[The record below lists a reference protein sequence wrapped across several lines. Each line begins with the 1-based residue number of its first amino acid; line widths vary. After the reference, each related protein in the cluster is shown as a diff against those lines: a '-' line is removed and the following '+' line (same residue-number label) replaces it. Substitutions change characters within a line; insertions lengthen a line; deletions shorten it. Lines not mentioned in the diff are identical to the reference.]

1 MNFYKHNAGKVQR
14 EGRQQH
20 SSKKIFRMRRL
31 SIFVLLALSLL
42 GQARG
47 LLARP
52 IHTSRIQR
60 IGIPRL
66 PLVNVY
72 ISTLH
77 DRSVWRTRG
86 GSSSS
91 TSLSSLQLRSVNY
104 FLKHHPF
111 VAAFFVCS
119 MKSSMADAFA
129 QFIANKR
136 RSHSEAAAPFDVR
149 RNLALMCY
157 GGTYL
162 GCGQEYVYNH
172 LFTFL
177 FGATTHLKTVITKVS
192 FDMVLIQPL
201 ISLPIAYII
210 KALVMNQT
218 MGHARDNYFSDI

>member
-1 MNFYKHNAGKVQR
+1 
-14 EGRQQH
+14 
-20 SSKKIFRMRRL
+20 
-31 SIFVLLALSLL
+31 
-42 GQARG
+42 
-47 LLARP
+47 
-52 IHTSRIQR
+52 
-60 IGIPRL
+60 
-66 PLVNVY
+66 
-72 ISTLH
+72 
-77 DRSVWRTRG
+77 
-86 GSSSS
+86 
-91 TSLSSLQLRSVNY
+91 
-104 FLKHHPF
+104 
-111 VAAFFVCS
+111 